1 MSNQESDMAQQL
13 WRDSRQKPPQTAA
26 RPRDSRG
33 LAEASS
39 LFGPRTSRARHRPT
53 PARGANQQ
61 RLRAASRASWP
72 PPSLAPTGKNFPPP
86 SGWPPP
92 STTWTAPLGGYRG
105 SLSGDPRTAHKPPVL
120 PTPFAV

>member
-1 MSNQESDMAQQL
+1 QESDKAQQL

-26 RPRDSRG
+26 RPRNPRG
-33 LAEASS
+33 LAEACS

-72 PPSLAPTGKNFPPP
+72 PPSLAPTGKKT
-86 SGWPPP
+86 SH
-92 STTWTAPLGGYRG
+92 PLADGLPLLPRG
-105 SLSGDPRTAHKPPVL
+105 RPRLGDIEVTIG
-120 PTPFAV
+120 